1 MRVRAALARYKSE
14 LADAKSQVTSSAR
27 DVEVLPPS
35 AHLPYAVLSIFLEV
49 YCIPTG
55 CKGDIGCIGETQ
67 SPNTRVSVQH
77 CHHCMQRAQQ
87 LEVLHHQAFGLATLL
102 SAVPQEAK
110 ELLKKA
116 EYNRETKNAEAKVVS
131 GAARTKRTEL
141 NDLERLLA
149 RRAVSHVAVIKH
161 LYMHALPRAD

>member
-1 MRVRAALARYKSE
+1 MLHFQALAN
-14 LADAKSQVTSSAR
+14 
-27 DVEVLPPS
+27 
-35 AHLPYAVLSIFLEV
+35 F
-49 YCIPTG
+49 
-55 CKGDIGCIGETQ
+55 
-67 SPNTRVSVQH
+67 
-77 CHHCMQRAQQ
+77 
-87 LEVLHHQAFGLATLL
+87 TLR

-149 RRAVSHVAVIKH
+149 RWALHMCELSSPWAGRHRLALCSRLAVCHCGVQSMPSSVCSLLCFTLGICRFDRAHWT
-161 LYMHALPRAD
+161 ADR